1 MDSPR
6 RNIEIKACDR
16 DPAHSLRVCLAL
28 GASDEGWLQQRDT
41 YLRVPSGR
49 LKIREEGPCA
59 QLIYYVRADSA
70 VATESRYHLLDIS
83 RSPQLKGLLVAA
95 LGAEVIVEKR
105 RHLLLLGNVRIHL
118 DDVHGL
124 GDFIEI
130 EAVADD
136 SASDLTNER
145 QQVRQIQNA
154 LAITVDQMVAW
165 SYSDALRRG

>member
-6 RNIEIKACDR
+6 RNIEIKAR
-16 DPAHSLRVCLAL
+16 DPDPARSLKVCLAL

-41 YLRVPSGR
+41 YLQVPSGK
-49 LKIREEGPCA
+49 LKIREEGPRA
-59 QLIYYVRADSA
+59 QLIYYIRADSA
-70 VATESRYHLLDIS
+70 VARESLYHLLDIS
-83 RSPQLKGLLVAA
+83 QSPQLKGVLVDA

-118 DDVHGL
+118 DDVQGL

-130 EAVADD
+130 EAVAD
-136 SASDLTNER
+136 SASDLTDER
-145 QQVRQIQNA
+145 QQVSQIQGA

-165 SYSDALRRG
+165 SYSDALRRA